1 MIYLPVTLVLFLI
14 LLLLPFI
21 WFLLAVDVAQV
32 AAAKLGFSP
41 GIAMLLFILIIVG
54 STINIPLYRVE
65 SQVQIPLDPQ
75 SVWLAR
81 FWGLP
86 LKKTR
91 QQTIVALNIGGGLI
105 PVLVALYQLGRSNVL
120 AIIVCT
126 VIVTLVSYRSAHIV
140 PGIGIQI
147 NALVAPLTAVISA
160 FLLTKGVQLPPVAFA
175 SGVLGTLI
183 GADLLHLTQI
193 EKMSAGVLSIGGA
206 GVFDGIALCGLFA
219 LLLS

>member
-65 SQVQIPLDPQ
+65 SQVQIPLDSQ
-75 SVWLAR
+75 SIWLAR

-86 LKKTR
+86 L
-91 QQTIVALNIGGGLI
+91 
-105 PVLVALYQLGRSNVL
+105 
-120 AIIVCT
+120 
-126 VIVTLVSYRSAHIV
+126 
-140 PGIGIQI
+140 
-147 NALVAPLTAVISA
+147 
-160 FLLTKGVQLPPVAFA
+160 
-175 SGVLGTLI
+175 
-183 GADLLHLTQI
+183 
-193 EKMSAGVLSIGGA
+193 
-206 GVFDGIALCGLFA
+206 
-219 LLLS
+219 